1 MKPFPTLEQQLQ
13 LSREELYCCSE
24 YEDFVMFALLAASEL
39 EENEKNKLNDVKP
52 HISYSNTVS
61 LKNKQKKQPFYLGI
75 FDTQTKVFLFFF
87 FKYFVAYAKTQF
99 LSIPVISDQ
108 L

>member
-39 EENEKNKLNDVKP
+39 EENEKNKLIDVKP
-52 HISYSNTVS
+52 HISYFNTAS
-61 LKNKQKKQPFYLGI
+61 LKKKQKTFYLGI
-75 FDTQTKVFLFFF
+75 FDTQIKVFCFCFL
-87 FKYFVAYAKTQF
+87 KYFVAYAKTQF

>member
-24 YEDFVMFALLAASEL
+24 YEDFIMFALLAPSEL
-39 EENEKNKLNDVKP
+39 EENEMNKSIDVKP
-52 HISYSNTVS
+52 HISYSNTV
-61 LKNKQKKQPFYLGI
+61 LLKKQ
-75 FDTQTKVFLFFF
+75 TK
-87 FKYFVAYAKTQF
+87 KKTF
-99 LSIPVISDQ
+99 LSGY

>member
-39 EENEKNKLNDVKP
+39 EEEENEKNKLIDVKP
-52 HISYSNTVS
+52 HKHVGSKEERKAAKEKNAQRLVFCLFNHSH
-61 LKNKQKKQPFYLGI
+61 LKFGLLMH
-75 FDTQTKVFLFFF
+75 F
-87 FKYFVAYAKTQF
+87 
-99 LSIPVISDQ
+99 SR
-108 L
+108 